1 MRVSLVS
8 LDPSSLH
15 KLEPPFSG
23 KPDMSGYQ
31 NVHKIIC
38 VRIFFVKSFRWSKEI
53 FEEALT
59 FSCPLGYLLPA
70 LPTTV
75 WRMKPEQRERLG
87 DYSLE
92 KKHVFSKA
100 VKYIYS
106 EANWNTPPHKC
117 IWNQGAPWQICTA
130 MTECI
135 WLYSRNT
142 LYRSPTNLRKFVVLS
157 KKEEIQNF
165 KTKFEVGVI
174 GKSTSL

>member
-1 MRVSLVS
+1 MLASSVWTHPPCTNSNLPSRASLICQDIKTYTRSFVW
-8 LDPSSLH
+8 
-15 KLEPPFSG
+15 
-23 KPDMSGYQ
+23 GYFLWK
-31 NVHKIIC
+31 VFDGAK
-38 VRIFFVKSFRWSKEI
+38 RF

-59 FSCPLGYLLPA
+59 FSCPLWYQLPA

-117 IWNQGAPWQICTA
+117 IWNHGAPWQICTA
-130 MTECI
+130 TTECI

-142 LYRSPTNLRKFVVLS
+142 LYRSPTNLRKIVVLS